1 MDTPQR
7 VTDAVGVLPSHAAGG
22 GGSGRKTGSDGGH
35 VSWAVVRRVGRLFL
49 PYWVPLVA
57 VFGVLVVN
65 AYFDSL
71 SACLFPSRP
80 SPPLFFPLSNSTTIP
95 YSPRFPFPL
104 PTSRVDP
111 SRLLAMTHRPCS
123 LADGGGGAAS

>member
-7 VTDAVGVLPSHAAGG
+7 VTDAVGVLPSHAAAG

-80 SPPLFFPLSNSTTIP
+80 SPPFFP
-95 YSPRFPFPL
+95 
-104 PTSRVDP
+104 SRIVLLFLVRRGFLFH
-111 SRLLAMTHRPCS
+111 SRHRALTHRACS
-123 LADGGGGAAS
+123 Q